1 MSRFPCGTVGI
12 GPFIEIF
19 MDAFKG
25 IGPAPDGNVLAS
37 GNAGTKFGFING
49 ALCVFGEY
57 SGPAFAAIGDV
68 GDTTNGLEHTGVPAS

>member
-37 GNAGTKFGFING
+37 GNAGTKLGFINDE
-49 ALCVFGEY
+49 LCVREY
-57 SGPAFAAIGDV
+57 SVPAFTAIGDV
-68 GDTTNGLEHTGVPAS
+68 GDTTNGLEHTGVPAR